1 MIALPPVP
9 QPRAGGAGGTKGLP
23 DLAEPWGKRDS
34 PGAKG
39 QQRQGTRQPQPL
51 TARETAFFTIPKN
64 IPEPSSAK
72 LVVWI

>member
-9 QPRAGGAGGTKGLP
+9 QPRAGGAGGTQGLP

-39 QQRQGTRQPQPL
+39 QQ
-51 TARETAFFTIPKN
+51 
-64 IPEPSSAK
+64 
-72 LVVWI
+72 

>member
-39 QQRQGTRQPQPL
+39 QQRLMRDKAT
-51 TARETAFFTIPKN
+51 
-64 IPEPSSAK
+64 SAPHSA
-72 LVVWI
+72 